1 MSPPHHTSPTRDNVY
16 SKDENHTL
24 GQYYILHLVD
34 ATPASTCQNAS
45 RFVAL
50 LQRRGML
57 KKLGILAAVLT
68 ASLAAAVPA
77 LAQETI
83 PTALTQPPN
92 PGLLQSPDGPLE
104 NQNDTC
110 TDELLEREPDT
121 DARDCAREEDGTP
134 RGTQLIEDTKQK
146 AVDDEFGAS
155 SDGDDTK
162 DAPSTVSEGAQRPDA
177 ERDEAPAVSPTE
189 KTGATP
195 QAGAQLKTRAE
206 SEDFEKDSS
215 GESKTPEKRVANTE
229 EDTAGETGLSEE
241 MVSGGRIVSKG
252 SVPKGNARKAA
263 TKKGTA
269 RTDSGARKAVR
280 KEARKTTKTKSVSK
294 EDRKVAREQVTPDK
308 DTSVSEET
316 TDREDAVT
324 DGGATPGD
332 GGGGEGDDTTVVNPT
347 KSNVP
352 MFLGGGLLFVM
363 SIFLISKAVLW
374 WFRSPLS
381 RRRWLLRSWDFNST
395 SYDSDHPWQKDVVH
409 PTRMRRAPT

>member
-1 MSPPHHTSPTRDNVY
+1 
-16 SKDENHTL
+16 
-24 GQYYILHLVD
+24 
-34 ATPASTCQNAS
+34 
-45 RFVAL
+45 
-50 LQRRGML
+50 ML

-77 LAQETI
+77 LAQDSI
-83 PTALTQPPN
+83 PTSLTQTPN
-92 PGLLQSPDGPLE
+92 PSLLQSPDGPLE

-121 DARDCAREEDGTP
+121 DARDCAREEDGTS

-162 DAPSTVSEGAQRPDA
+162 DAPSTMSEGAQRPDA

-189 KTGATP
+189 KTGANP
-195 QAGAQLKTRAE
+195 QAGAQPKTGAE

-215 GESKTPEKRVANTE
+215 GESKTPEKRVANTD

-241 MVSGGRIVSKG
+241 VVSDGRIVSKG

-269 RTDSGARKAVR
+269 RTDSGARKAVH
-280 KEARKTTKTKSVSK
+280 KKARKAARANAAGSK
-294 EDRKVAREQVTPDK
+294 KDSKAARKVAHEQVTPDK

-374 WFRSPLS
+374 WLRSPLS
-381 RRRWLLRSWDFNST
+381 RRRWLLRS
-395 SYDSDHPWQKDVVH
+395 
-409 PTRMRRAPT
+409 

>member
-92 PGLLQSPDGPLE
+92 PSLLQSPDGPLE

-134 RGTQLIEDTKQK
+134 RGAQQPIEDTKQK

-155 SDGDDTK
+155 GDGDATK
-162 DAPSTVSEGAQRPDA
+162 DAPSTVSEGAQHPDA

-189 KTGATP
+189 KTGANP
-195 QAGAQLKTRAE
+195 QAGSQPKAGAE

-215 GESKTPEKRVANTE
+215 GESKTPEKRVANTN
-229 EDTAGETGLSEE
+229 EDTTGETGLSEE
-241 MVSGGRIVSKG
+241 VVSGGRIVSKG

-280 KEARKTTKTKSVSK
+280 KEARKAARANAAGSK
-294 EDRKVAREQVTPDK
+294 KDSKAARKVAHEQVTPDK
-308 DTSVSEET
+308 EDTSVSEET

-324 DGGATPGD
+324 D
-332 GGGGEGDDTTVVNPT
+332 
-347 KSNVP
+347 
-352 MFLGGGLLFVM
+352 
-363 SIFLISKAVLW
+363 
-374 WFRSPLS
+374 
-381 RRRWLLRSWDFNST
+381 
-395 SYDSDHPWQKDVVH
+395 
-409 PTRMRRAPT
+409 

>member
-1 MSPPHHTSPTRDNVY
+1 
-16 SKDENHTL
+16 
-24 GQYYILHLVD
+24 
-34 ATPASTCQNAS
+34 
-45 RFVAL
+45 
-50 LQRRGML
+50 ML

-68 ASLAAAVPA
+68 ASLAAAVPS

-83 PTALTQPPN
+83 PTALSQTPN
-92 PGLLQSPDGPLE
+92 PSLLQAPDRPLE

-121 DARDCAREEDGTP
+121 DARDCAREEDGTS

-155 SDGDDTK
+155 CDGDATK

-195 QAGAQLKTRAE
+195 QAGAQPKTGAE

-215 GESKTPEKRVANTE
+215 GESKTPEKRAANTD

-280 KEARKTTKTKSVSK
+280 KAA
-294 EDRKVAREQVTPDK
+294 RKVAHEQVTPDK
-308 DTSVSEET
+308 DTSVSEEA
-316 TDREDAVT
+316 TDSEDAVT

-363 SIFLISKAVLW
+363 SIFLISKAILW

-381 RRRWLLRSWDFNST
+381 RRRWLLRS
-395 SYDSDHPWQKDVVH
+395 
-409 PTRMRRAPT
+409 